1 MIAANPLALFA
12 SQKAVQFGPFTL
24 MAEGLTISDSN
35 KPFKTGPANETKAMT
50 PAQLHALKTKLISMP
65 PGPKRD
71 ALMRMI
77 QNANNRKTNK

>member
-12 SQKAVQFGPFTL
+12 LQGADRFGPFTL
-24 MAEGLTISDSN
+24 MAEGLAITDSN

-71 ALMRMI
+71 ALARMI
-77 QNANNRKTNK
+77 TKATTRKPNK